1 MRIIFQN
8 ANGERYAGSPQTEKR
23 GDRRSIRFAYAGCSH
38 YLLFRSPL
46 NLTIDLGKQEL
57 RQALEL
63 LGDDLLYARETELP
77 GTEKITV
84 TCVAHTDLYRNNGF
98 IDIKDE
104 ASNFAICGVFM
115 MADQFQILLPLQG
128 MSYVT
133 QVAVE
138 LSYTLKPYVIE
149 KKGGLFRRATV
160 EQTDFYQVTF
170 EKKSSY
176 ISGTVYYTI
185 GRQNYRFPVVE
196 QMMGKTVL
204 IRTNREIP
212 EFVSTTPGVILK
224 KK

>member
-23 GDRRSIRFAYAGCSH
+23 GDRRSIRFSYAGCTH

-46 NLTIDLGKQEL
+46 DVTIDLENQKLQD
-57 RQALEL
+57 ALMM
-63 LGDDLLYARETELP
+63 LGDELLYAREMELP
-77 GTEKITV
+77 GMEKMAV

-104 ASNFAICGVFM
+104 AANFAVCGVFM
-115 MADQFQILLPLQG
+115 MADQFQILLPLRG
-128 MSYVT
+128 MSYTT

-149 KKGGLFRRATV
+149 KKGGLFRRATQ

-170 EKKSSY
+170 EKKNSY
-176 ISGTVYYTI
+176 ISGTVFYTI
-185 GRQNYRFPVVE
+185 GRSNYRFPVVE
-196 QMMGKTVL
+196 QMMGRTVL